1 MFVVLEDPEINVK
14 FYNSNWRLTSCVKL
28 NTKLRRLNQTIA
40 PSKKVLKSQLIFV
53 CIVCCVQGAQNLLPV
68 DGPMQPSLYSGIRDY
83 RPIITCACAICAY
96 PPSISGVNNMSVFRK
111 ILIYFQTWG
120 RYLVKIYYSSPQ
132 IKKTRLSVSEF
143 CLLQVFHPCILS
155 HHTFVDIN
163 YFIFKKTPLEIY
175 SPVLKY
181 LNTQKWKNFHSKLF

>member
-40 PSKKVLKSQLIFV
+40 PSKKVLKSQLRFV

-68 DGPMQPSLYSGIRDY
+68 DGSQPSLYSGIRDY

-96 PPSISGVNNMSVFRK
+96 PPSILV
-111 ILIYFQTWG
+111 ILGKFQFILEHG
-120 RYLVKIYYSSPQ
+120 GGIYSSYNLLQLPKD
-132 IKKTRLSVSEF
+132 KKTRVSVAEF

-163 YFIFKKTPLEIY
+163 YFI
-175 SPVLKY
+175 
-181 LNTQKWKNFHSKLF
+181 